1 MRYGGKG
8 FLGTLARLLVV
19 TPLLLAARSPAVPAA
34 DPKIEAKAKAPNVA
48 QITQTVEAVAE
59 AQRSLAASLAQLQA
73 QVRELQS
80 ALGELRAAAQE
91 RHDALQ
97 TAVDQLLDQLKE
109 TREEVRGLY
118 VESSGV
124 KSDVAQVGKQVE
136 TLDQSLGGFRL
147 SSGIVVAVLIV
158 LQVVLVG
165 LMFRG
170 RG

>member
-1 MRYGGKG
+1 LRSN
-8 FLGTLARLLVV
+8 LIV
-19 TPLLLAARSPAVPAA
+19 LLALAALLSTGALAEPAP
-34 DPKIEAKAKAPNVA
+34 DPKGEARGKAVNVT
-48 QITQTVEAVAE
+48 QMTQTLDAVVE
-59 AQRSLAASLAQLQA
+59 AQRSLAASLAQVQEQLHD
-73 QVRELQS
+73 LQS
-80 ALGELRAAAQE
+80 RLSQLQDAVQQGHASAQGTL
-91 RHDALQ
+91 DQ
-97 TAVDQLLDQLKE
+97 TQANLDQLVDQLKE

-136 TLDQSLGGFRL
+136 TLDQGLGGFRL
-147 SSGIVVAVLIV
+147 SSGVVVAVLIV